1 MPNRA
6 PHSFYM
12 LPTNNDEILSICANF
27 VSKDSAGY
35 DEISSTIA
43 KSTMQC
49 IISPLTDI
57 INCSFET
64 GIIPND
70 IKIAKVI
77 PVYKSGPKDVFSN
90 YRPISVL
97 PFFSKIFEK
106 LAYNRL
112 LNHIEKHAILNPNQ
126 YGFRKNHSTDMALID
141 ITDKISQAIDNRLY
155 SAGIFIDLSKA
166 FDTVDHLILLSK
178 LEHYGIRG
186 MPLEWFQNYLSS
198 RQQFVSIN
206 GESSNKLPVT
216 CGVPQGSILGP
227 LLFLIYINDIASS
240 SKSLQFILFADDT
253 NLFMSSN
260 NLEDLQQKLISE
272 LAGLSCWF
280 KANKLS
286 LNLDKT
292 SYMLFSG
299 KGNRVPVANFSLHID
314 NTIIKRVDNCKFLGV
329 YLDENLSW
337 SVHIDKISNKISKTI
352 GVISRIRYKFDST
365 TLLMLYNIMVLPY
378 LNYCCI
384 VWGANYF
391 GRLECLLKL
400 QKRMIRII
408 TGLKKRD
415 HTSQI
420 FKSLNVLKVT
430 EINVLQTSLFM
441 YKLYNRLL
449 PENFS
454 SFLCLNNDLHEHYT
468 RSQKN
473 FHLISVRTNIR
484 KFSLKFRG
492 SIIWNKLP
500 EIYRFAISISSFKK
514 LVKDCLIN
522 GHFDIIS

>member
-1 MPNRA
+1 
-6 PHSFYM
+6 
-12 LPTNNDEILSICANF
+12 
-27 VSKDSAGY
+27 
-35 DEISSTIA
+35 
-43 KSTMQC
+43 
-49 IISPLTDI
+49 
-57 INCSFET
+57 
-64 GIIPND
+64 
-70 IKIAKVI
+70 
-77 PVYKSGPKDVFSN
+77 
-90 YRPISVL
+90 
-97 PFFSKIFEK
+97 
-106 LAYNRL
+106 
-112 LNHIEKHAILNPNQ
+112 
-126 YGFRKNHSTDMALID
+126 
-141 ITDKISQAIDNRLY
+141 
-155 SAGIFIDLSKA
+155 
-166 FDTVDHLILLSK
+166 
-178 LEHYGIRG
+178 
-186 MPLEWFQNYLSS
+186 
-198 RQQFVSIN
+198 
-206 GESSNKLPVT
+206 
-216 CGVPQGSILGP
+216 
-227 LLFLIYINDIASS
+227 
-240 SKSLQFILFADDT
+240 
-253 NLFMSSN
+253 
-260 NLEDLQQKLISE
+260 
-272 LAGLSCWF
+272 
-280 KANKLS
+280 
-286 LNLDKT
+286 
-292 SYMLFSG
+292 
-299 KGNRVPVANFSLHID
+299 
-314 NTIIKRVDNCKFLGV
+314 
-329 YLDENLSW
+329 
-337 SVHIDKISNKISKTI
+337 
-352 GVISRIRYKFDST
+352 
-365 TLLMLYNIMVLPY
+365 MVLPY

-468 RSQKN
+468 RSQKK